1 MWPAPSGAFA
11 IDEAELTRAVDQAVA
26 VGVASAAPPIA
37 ELVDR
42 SVLDLA
48 LLNLPATIDLVG
60 ESWTPIE
67 VLLPLE

>member
-1 MWPAPSGAFA
+1 
-11 IDEAELTRAVDQAVA
+11 VNQAVA

-48 LLNLPATIDLVG
+48 LLNLPATIDLAG
-60 ESWTPIE
+60 ESWSPIE

>member
-1 MWPAPSGAFA
+1 
-11 IDEAELTRAVDQAVA
+11 
-26 VGVASAAPPIA
+26 VASAAPPIA

-48 LLNLPATIDLVG
+48 LLNLPATIDLGG